1 MKFFSKLINYSNRHV
16 LKWPRYYNILPPK
29 HSFIHSFIH
38 FPTSG
43 SRGKGETIIFTI
55 ISSKSKN
62 IVKYNSEYF
71 KNISFVEILK
81 FSKLINYL
89 TDMC

>member
-1 MKFFSKLINYSNRHV
+1 MAKV
-16 LKWPRYYNILPPK
+16 LPYFA
-29 HSFIHSFIH
+29 SETFIHSFS
-38 FPTSG
+38 PLPAPEE
-43 SRGKGETIIFTI
+43 RVETIIFTNYFFQI
-55 ISSKSKN
+55 KKYT